1 VRGGRLLGSAILVGL
16 ASIAAP
22 SLGLSS
28 SGPHGDSAAQACTR
42 VEYVSGLEAV
52 FGRRKTH
59 QQALAF
65 RTQVTARGFVNANII
80 EGCSD
85 FRVVVR
91 GIDTFDIGV
100 DLQDE
105 ARKEGFLVTLE
116 CIQAKVVG
124 RWDGILGH
132 GRDRVTAS
140 AIVTRAAAAGFPGAK
155 LRNDPCGGFEV
166 YVAGFPDQRSAAGW
180 AEEARNRGFPD
191 AAAELN

>member
-1 VRGGRLLGSAILVGL
+1 M
-16 ASIAAP
+16 SIVAP
-22 SLGLSS
+22 ALGLSS
-28 SGPHGDSAAQACTR
+28 SGPNVARADQACTR
-42 VEYVSGLEAV
+42 VEYLSGLEAV

-59 QQALAF
+59 QQAITF
-65 RTQVTARGFVNANII
+65 RNQVTARGFVNANII

-166 YVAGFPDQRSAAGW
+166 YVAGFPDQRSATGW
-180 AEEARNRGFPD
+180 AEEARSRGFPD

>member
-1 VRGGRLLGSAILVGL
+1 VTGGRLFGLAILVGL
-16 ASIAAP
+16 MCVAAP

-28 SGPHGDSAAQACTR
+28 SGPHPARADQACTR

-59 QQALAF
+59 QQAITF
-65 RTQVTARGFVNANII
+65 RNQVTARGFLNANII

-105 ARKEGFLVTLE
+105 ARREGFAVTLE
-116 CIQAKVVG
+116 CIQAKKIG
-124 RWDGILGH
+124 RWDGVLGH
-132 GRDRVTAS
+132 GRDRAS
-140 AIVTRAAAAGFPGAK
+140 ANVIVARAASVGFPGAK
-155 LRNDPCGGFEV
+155 LRNDACGGFEV
-166 YVAGFPDQRSAAGW
+166 YVPGFPDQGAAQSW
-180 AEEARNRGFPD
+180 AEAARARGFPD
-191 AAAELN
+191 AAAELS

>member
-1 VRGGRLLGSAILVGL
+1 LVGL
-16 ASIAAP
+16 VAVATP
-22 SLGLSS
+22 SLGLSKA
-28 SGPHGDSAAQACTR
+28 GPRGARADDACGR

-52 FGRRKTH
+52 FGRFKTH

-65 RTQVTARGFVNANII
+65 RTRIAGRGFVNANILLDCN
-80 EGCSD
+80 E

-105 ARKEGFLVTLE
+105 ARKEGFSVTLE
-116 CIQAKVVG
+116 CIQAKTIG

-132 GRDRVTAS
+132 GRDRPAAN
-140 AIVTRAAAAGFPGAK
+140 AIATRAASVGFPGAK

-166 YVAGFPDQRSAAGW
+166 YVPGFPDQAAAQQWADAARS
-180 AEEARNRGFPD
+180 RGFPD
-191 AAAELN
+191 AAAELS